1 MHAATIRII
10 LDDAQSHAQ
19 LARCR
24 IYENPIRTYLAHTL
38 TEVSEVCDAIEA
50 ASKEGFYIV
59 FLGSYKLG
67 EAFQGITQQ
76 DLETPLLKAWVFKD
90 LKQINYD
97 EMTAWLDAQKE
108 LEPAHIVPENRELD
122 FQKFKSQI
130 EKIQNYIRTGDTY
143 QVNFTF
149 REFGHIYGSPLQLFK
164 NLRAR
169 QPVPFGAYVEDQDG
183 YLISC
188 SPEWFIKK
196 TGAQLV
202 TKPMKGT
209 ANRSSPLA
217 NHLADDPKNRA
228 ENLMIVDLLRNDL
241 SKIALPGTVHV
252 PKLFDIEE
260 YGSVLQMT
268 STITAEIAPK
278 TSLLKLLDAI
288 FPCGSVTGAPKKR
301 TMEIIQELE
310 NHPRKYYC
318 GGLGYLD
325 PSTDTMGDLCM
336 SVLIRTLEVSPNQDY
351 EFGVGSGITI
361 DSDPLE
367 EWQECQLKRK
377 FLGSPP
383 PWGVFETM
391 RYENGEILR
400 LNSHLIRLKN
410 ACEKLGITIDL
421 ENVKDQINKK
431 DKEIDDYKTRLKLC
445 ENGNG
450 AARGNDTAL
459 LGQRNRLADQVET
472 LDIENEN
479 LKTQLAQMEEELN
492 QLKEFKKGIEKG
504 NEDGDIIINLTNMVA
519 TQKTSIEE
527 LEKKNKSLFS
537 MRPRC
542 LVYTLYLDG
551 FIQRHRQSQHD
562 LDQPIC
568 CLRTCLHCRSLAH
581 TRTHTLLGG
590 SKPSLFEGFWLARDL
605 A

>member
-19 LARCR
+19 LARCH

-130 EKIQNYIRTGDTY
+130 EKIQNYIRMGDTY

-164 NLRAR
+164 NLRTR
-169 QPVPFGAYVEDQDG
+169 QPVPFGAYIEDQDG

-196 TGAQLV
+196 TGSHMVA
-202 TKPMKGT
+202 KPMKGT
-209 ANRSSPLA
+209 AHRSSPLA

-241 SKIALPGTVHV
+241 SKIALPSSVRV

-268 STITAEIAPK
+268 STITAEIAPR
-278 TSLLKLLDAI
+278 TSLFNLLEAI

-301 TMEIIQELE
+301 TMEIIRELE
-310 NHPRKYYC
+310 NYPRKYYC

-325 PSTDTMGDLCM
+325 PNPDTLGDLCM
-336 SVLIRTLEVSPNQDY
+336 SVLIRTLEVSTDQDY

-377 FLGSPP
+377 FLESLP

-391 RYENGEILR
+391 RYEDGEILR
-400 LNSHLIRLKN
+400 LDAHLMRLAHTCK
-410 ACEKLGITIDL
+410 KLGIAIDL
-421 ENVKDQINKK
+421 ESVKNHILTTKANWPYKTMRVKLAISPNAQVSITHSELTDLNPEQYYAWASEYLQQHSLDSTIYPLPYKTTRRDFYDLAWQTAEQIGAFDLLFTNHEGYVTEGGRSNLLIQVNDKWLTPPIFAGCLPGVMREALIKELNASEFLFKK
-431 DKEIDDYKTRLKLC
+431 DAVEK
-445 ENGNG
+445 
-450 AARGNDTAL
+450 
-459 LGQRNRLADQVET
+459 ADQVILCNSLRGIIT
-472 LDIENEN
+472 V
-479 LKTQLAQMEEELN
+479 KHLN
-492 QLKEFKKGIEKG
+492 
-504 NEDGDIIINLTNMVA
+504 T
-519 TQKTSIEE
+519 
-527 LEKKNKSLFS
+527 KS
-537 MRPRC
+537 
-542 LVYTLYLDG
+542 
-551 FIQRHRQSQHD
+551 
-562 LDQPIC
+562 
-568 CLRTCLHCRSLAH
+568 
-581 TRTHTLLGG
+581 
-590 SKPSLFEGFWLARDL
+590 
-605 A
+605 

>member
-410 ACEKLGITIDL
+410 ACEKLGIPIDL
-421 ENVKDQINKK
+421 ENVKDQINKTK
-431 DKEIDDYKTRLKLC
+431 AHWPHQTMRIKLSISPNADVLITHGDLSDLDGQQYYAWASEHLKQHTLDFRIHPLQYKTTHRDFYDLAWQKA
-445 ENGNG
+445 EKIG
-450 AARGNDTAL
+450 AFDL
-459 LGQRNRLADQVET
+459 LFTNHLGYVTEGGRSNLFVQKNNEWLTPPISAGCLPGIMREHLIKELNAKELLFKKDAVEQADQVI
-472 LDIENEN
+472 LCNSLRGIIPVKLLN
-479 LKTQLAQMEEELN
+479 TQL
-492 QLKEFKKGIEKG
+492 
-504 NEDGDIIINLTNMVA
+504 
-519 TQKTSIEE
+519 
-527 LEKKNKSLFS
+527 
-537 MRPRC
+537 
-542 LVYTLYLDG
+542 
-551 FIQRHRQSQHD
+551 
-562 LDQPIC
+562 
-568 CLRTCLHCRSLAH
+568 
-581 TRTHTLLGG
+581 
-590 SKPSLFEGFWLARDL
+590 
-605 A
+605 